1 MIKRIYLKRHY
12 LDKDI
17 QLSLFN
23 RSNALT
29 LKKSLD
35 RYANKENISLASFS
49 AKLKVRNSKVV
60 SKTFHRAGLVV
71 PFNRK
76 TDVGYRPLGESDGMA
91 LNSHVFLSEFGT
103 IIQFFSHSKAK
114 EITEKV

>member
-1 MIKRIYLKRHY
+1 MLIILIVCIYFNRHY

-23 RSNALT
+23 RSSALA
-29 LKKSLD
+29 LKKSLEK
-35 RYANKENISLASFS
+35 YANKENISLTSFS
-49 AKLKVRNSKVV
+49 AKLKVRNSNVV

-91 LNSHVFLSEFGT
+91 HIFLKR
-103 IIQFFSHSKAK
+103 I
-114 EITEKV
+114 